1 MTLDTLGNLEEE
13 HVKLIK
19 GKMATQLS
27 EQSLERDDS
36 KVKFYT
42 GLPSFVTLK
51 ILFDFVNPYA
61 REHHRSALTNFQ
73 QFSFL

>member
-13 HVKLIK
+13 HALTK
-19 GKMATQLS
+19 GKMATQLT
-27 EQSLERDDS
+27 EQSLERDAH
-36 KVKFYT
+36 KVKVYT
-42 GLPSFVTLK
+42 GLPSFVSLK